1 MLGVW
6 PLIIFFSGL
15 AYGPLYNWLENFD
28 FVKAYGIVTLIIVGC
43 GVVMLLFTK
52 KFDRLIEGD

>member
-6 PLIIFFSGL
+6 PMIIFFSAL
-15 AYGPLYNWLENFD
+15 AYAPLYNWLCKFD
-28 FVKAYGIVTLIIVGC
+28 FVKAYGIVTLVIVGC

-52 KFDRLIEGD
+52 KFDKMVEGK